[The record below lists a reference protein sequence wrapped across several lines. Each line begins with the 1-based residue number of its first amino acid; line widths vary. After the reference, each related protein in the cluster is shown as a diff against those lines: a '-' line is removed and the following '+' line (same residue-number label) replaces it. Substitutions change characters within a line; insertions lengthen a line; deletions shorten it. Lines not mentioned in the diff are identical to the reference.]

1 MKLPIKDIAIL
12 LGLRA
17 IRWFLVIIPI
27 ITLFYKEN
35 GITMQEIFWIQSAF
49 ALSVVIF
56 DIPTGYFADVIGR
69 KTSIILG
76 LLISIFGFS
85 IYILSS

>member
-12 LGLRA
+12 LSLRA
-17 IRWFLVIIPI
+17 IRWFLVIMPI
-27 ITLFYKEN
+27 VTLFYKEN

-69 KTSIILG
+69 KTSIIIG
-76 LLISIFGFS
+76 LIISIFGFS
-85 IYILSS
+85 IYIFSF